1 MFHQVTNQ
9 ENKMSTI
16 IIKSVS
22 YDNFTHEEYRDLT
35 FRPSHELVRKHLPRY
50 KVSKHIIVPQYA
62 EAAAE
67 EAFDLTNNPSRQDE
81 REEKY
86 GNGKSLSVGD
96 VVEVN
101 GVNYLCES
109 FGWAIL

>member
-1 MFHQVTNQ
+1 MA
-9 ENKMSTI
+9 TI
-16 IIKSVS
+16 VIKSVS
-22 YDNFTHEEYRDLT
+22 YDNFSHEVYRDLT
-35 FRPSHELVRKHLPRY
+35 FRPSHKLVKEHLSNY
-50 KVSKHIIVPQYA
+50 KVSKSIEVPFYC

-67 EAFDLTNNPSRQDE
+67 EAFDLTNNPSRQAE

-86 GNGKSLSVGD
+86 GLGKSVSVGD
-96 VVEVN
+96 VVEVD

>member
-1 MFHQVTNQ
+1 MA
-9 ENKMSTI
+9 TI

-22 YDNFTHEEYRDLT
+22 YDNFSHEVYRDLT
-35 FRPSHELVRKHLPRY
+35 FHPGHKLVKEHLSNY
-50 KVSKHIIVPQYA
+50 KVSKPIVVPFYG

-86 GNGKSLSVGD
+86 GRGKSVSVGD
-96 VVEVN
+96 VVEVD
-101 GVNYLCES
+101 GINYLCES
-109 FGWAIL
+109 CGWSII